1 MSISI
6 ASVSI
11 NRGYRFKIVGR
22 RTRGEERRFLFF
34 LLQVMM
40 IWNALLE
47 KMDIFKG
54 KLNMY
59 LRKAYGIMWQI
70 RWFLKE
76 TTWTQW
82 AEQPGA
88 FLGCYRLLL
97 LIDMIDSEEGVPI
110 LNTVVLL
117 LTIWIQAANINNNK
131 AGLGHGSSKL
141 QTWRDV

>member
-22 RTRGEERRFLFF
+22 RTRGEERRFFFF

-40 IWNALLE
+40 ICNALLE

-59 LRKAYGIMWQI
+59 LRKAYGIM
-70 RWFLKE
+70 
-76 TTWTQW
+76 
-82 AEQPGA
+82 
-88 FLGCYRLLL
+88 
-97 LIDMIDSEEGVPI
+97 
-110 LNTVVLL
+110 
-117 LTIWIQAANINNNK
+117 
-131 AGLGHGSSKL
+131 
-141 QTWRDV
+141 